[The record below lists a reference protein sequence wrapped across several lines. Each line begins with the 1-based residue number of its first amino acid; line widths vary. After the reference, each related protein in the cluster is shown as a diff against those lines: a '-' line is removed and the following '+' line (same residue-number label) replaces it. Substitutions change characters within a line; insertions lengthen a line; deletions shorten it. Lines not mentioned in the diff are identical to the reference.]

1 MIAIKVTL
9 KMPTEVCLFKS
20 EIAPGRTSVWS
31 AEFFT
36 IGYSGRLPTDFV
48 DALKRGCTHLIDVRF
63 TPVSQFRPQ
72 FSKENLRRL
81 LAEDVDYLHRPE
93 LGVPRDVRGLA
104 VGLDGRA
111 TEWEWYDDYVINRY
125 LGQNLSN
132 FFNAAVHPIAFMCVE
147 ADPHLCH
154 RHRLALALERVGLH
168 CHDL

>member
-1 MIAIKVTL
+1 MTL
-9 KMPTEVCLFKS
+9 KMPTDPMPVQIRNRSIWNDERPY
-20 EIAPGRTSVWS
+20 ES

-48 DALKRGCTHLIDVRF
+48 DALKRADVHTLIDVRF

-81 LAEDVDYLHRPE
+81 LAEHDVDYLHRPE

-111 TEWEWYDDYVINRY
+111 AIWEWYDDYVINRY